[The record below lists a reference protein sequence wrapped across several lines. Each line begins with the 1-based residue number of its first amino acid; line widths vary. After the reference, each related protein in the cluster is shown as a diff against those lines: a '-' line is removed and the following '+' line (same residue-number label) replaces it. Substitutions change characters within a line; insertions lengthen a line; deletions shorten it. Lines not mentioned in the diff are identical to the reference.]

1 MKLYMF
7 RTVRLSIIR
16 NLFTAHSAM
25 VYVIQVCGQL
35 SGRFY
40 YKEMFYDARSHER
53 KKLWTYLLIFVSWVH
68 IFKSWYES
76 LSVWRIYFR
85 NFARKLKRYFVYK
98 KTFPALIKRHKNA
111 NGKKLNN
118 VQQNYV
124 MAKSRQ
130 ET

>member
-1 MKLYMF
+1 MEHPGPARKLLVHLVGF
-7 RTVRLSIIR
+7 ITKK
-16 NLFTAHSAM
+16 
-25 VYVIQVCGQL
+25 C
-35 SGRFY
+35 
-40 YKEMFYDARSHER
+40 YDARSHER
-53 KKLWTYLLIFVSWVH
+53 KKLWIYLLIYVSWVH

-76 LSVWRIYFR
+76 RSVWLTYFR

-98 KTFPALIKRHKNA
+98 VTFPALIKRHKNA